1 MLSAFELIITIIN
14 RGFSE
19 DVVDAA
25 KSAGAQ
31 GGTVLHARGTGVH
44 EAEKFFGISIQPEKE
59 MVLTLVPSGIKQ
71 AVMRAICEH
80 AGLSTEGRGLSFSVP
95 VDEVRGIAHL
105 EQDNQA

>member
-59 MVLTLVPSGIKQ
+59 MVLTLVPSGIK
-71 AVMRAICEH
+71 
-80 AGLSTEGRGLSFSVP
+80 
-95 VDEVRGIAHL
+95 
-105 EQDNQA
+105 